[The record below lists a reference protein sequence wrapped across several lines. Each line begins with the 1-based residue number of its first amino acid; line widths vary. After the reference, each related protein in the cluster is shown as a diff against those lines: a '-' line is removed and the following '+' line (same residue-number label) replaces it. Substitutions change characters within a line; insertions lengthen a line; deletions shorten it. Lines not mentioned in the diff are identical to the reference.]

1 MGGNPRKHAEMG
13 GKLAYWVRNLKP
25 EGGTLWGPNQ
35 IPPAAIPADCPVGW
49 VNMGI
54 PLLQSP
60 RNLFMDSRNMPEKHR
75 RIPIMGSATVSLL
88 KIAIFTTYGM
98 K

>member
-1 MGGNPRKHAEMG
+1 MRGPAYYLNTRGFIRKPSEIVHLVDAC
-13 GKLAYWVRNLKP
+13 
-25 EGGTLWGPNQ
+25 T
-35 IPPAAIPADCPVGW
+35 VGW
-49 VNMGI
+49 VNLDN
-54 PLLQSP
+54 PLLQPP